1 MKRHPQARNQVSTAG
16 RGVRI
21 AAFIAL
27 SCASAAIG
35 NAAGTQ
41 FGDAARGAAVAER
54 WCVNCHVVSKTQ
66 TSAPKDAVPSFIAIA
81 DREALSK
88 SELDRILSAPHG
100 PMPTDALSRQ
110 DRADVIAYILS
121 LNTQ

>member
-1 MKRHPQARNQVSTAG
+1 MKRHPQARNEVSTAN
-16 RGVRI
+16 RGALI
-21 AAFIAL
+21 AALIAL

-35 NAAGTQ
+35 HAAGKE
-41 FGDAARGAAVAER
+41 FGDATRGTAVAER
-54 WCVNCHVVSKTQ
+54 WCVNCHVVSDTQ
-66 TSAPKDAVPSFIAIA
+66 TSAPKDAVPSFAAIA
-81 DREALSK
+81 DREALSE

-121 LNTQ
+121 LSTR